1 MKASLTKPSC
11 ICLQCSVQSVFLL
24 SSKCCIISRN
34 SDRILEVHF
43 LLSGSSCVAVADAVQ
58 SDVLEDKAW
67 EKTAVCTCL
76 KSPVLC
82 VVPGQQAG
90 ILKS

>member
-1 MKASLTKPSC
+1 L
-11 ICLQCSVQSVFLL
+11 
-24 SSKCCIISRN
+24 ISRN
-34 SDRILEVHF
+34 SDRILKVHL
-43 LLSGSSCVAVADAVQ
+43 LLSGSSCVAIAEAVQ
-58 SDVLEDKAW
+58 SDMLEEKAW
-67 EKTAVCTCL
+67 EKSTVCTCL